1 MGFKMDTIVCA
12 HCGYGFIAFDQSL
25 IVAHQ
30 MQPTVEWLADGN
42 GQCFADSIRVTHRQC
57 QYADTIPGEMDRH
70 NLWDRWFPLATLN
83 KYIKIIRGMR
93 WDDTERANKT
103 INEVI
108 QDANKRN

>member
-1 MGFKMDTIVCA
+1 MDPIVCA
-12 HCGYGFIAFDQSL
+12 HCGYGFTTVDQSL
-25 IVAHQ
+25 MVAHQ

-57 QYADTIPGEMDRH
+57 QYADTMPDEMDRH

-93 WDDTERANKT
+93 WDDTKRANKT

-108 QDANKRN
+108 QNANKRD